1 MLFDGPWARRRDRRN
16 LASAFIGEIAAAM
29 ESVEEHIGRRLE
41 GAASREAEPPFD
53 FGDFQLPRLAVY
65 EANVGRLTLFNAPLP
80 RELSYFY
87 TRLAALPARLRA
99 LKPSSSSSAEVVK
112 QNSQRALE
120 EVTRTM
126 QLGENI
132 LHNIKGFVSR
142 KQPDSISRA

>member
-1 MLFDGPWARRRDRRN
+1 MLFNGPWARRRDRRN

-41 GAASREAEPPFD
+41 GAASRDGEPPFD
-53 FGDFQLPRLAVY
+53 FDDFQLPRLAVY
-65 EANVGRLTLFNAPLP
+65 EANVGHLTLFNAPLP

-126 QLGENI
+126 QLGENL

-142 KQPDSISRA
+142 KQPDSVSRA